1 MPSVSASR
9 ELKVKDEKG
18 GSNRKGTVPRISKS
32 TQKASKPIATQN
44 NARSTAAGRKRS
56 LETAY
61 DDQTS
66 TTTSGISK
74 RVKTGSIGSK
84 EPTKLAIINNA
95 PTAKLTVLVFGGGEM
110 GELGLGPKKNE
121 ALRPTRNPHLSAF
134 DVVQVACGG
143 MHTVALTSDNKII
156 TWGMNDEN
164 ALGRDTQWDGKLRD
178 MDAASED
185 DEDDE
190 DMNPLESTPMQI
202 PSDYFPPHIRFVQV
216 AAGDSCSFALTDT
229 GQVYG
234 WGTFRDSRGDKVFR
248 YNEGGELVENQARLI
263 RIQNLQNITQICC
276 GVDHALALDIRG
288 NIWAWGCNEQYQF
301 GRRLIGRAS
310 NSLTPNQVRVCR
322 NKAKYIASGS
332 YHCFAVDKDDNV
344 WGWGA
349 NNFGEAGDVETA
361 GDEGAFIT
369 PTKLVGLCQK
379 NVLVLD
385 GGAHH
390 SAAVTANGECY
401 VWGRMME
408 GQLGIEFT
416 PEQLQDSTLV
426 RCDERNKPRIC
437 LRPTIVPTMA
447 HQQVTHV
454 ACGLDHTILIDKPGN
469 AYSTDYGFQGQLGLN
484 SSDDVKVFQR
494 ITDKRIKGE
503 LIWAG
508 AGGRFSIVAES
519 GSTSSS

>member
-1 MPSVSASR
+1 MGPDFLFCLILEYQIAIPTNPPKQKTESKVAQMPSVSASR
-9 ELKVKDEKG
+9 ELKVKDQKG
-18 GSNRKGTVPRISKS
+18 GSNQKGTVPRISKS

-56 LETAY
+56 LETAH

-156 TWGMNDEN
+156 TWGVNDEN

-202 PSDYFPPHIRFVQV
+202 PSDCFPPHIRFVQV

-234 WGTFRDSRGDKVFR
+234 WGTFRVSIYFASKPSYSNLVARTLGVIKVLGIT
-248 YNEGGELVENQARLI
+248 NVESWLRTKQDQSVSKISKILLRFAVALTMHWRLI
-263 RIQNLQNITQICC
+263 SEVIFGPGAVMSNTNLAA
-276 GVDHALALDIRG
+276 DLLDVP
-288 NIWAWGCNEQYQF
+288 
-301 GRRLIGRAS
+301 LIP
-310 NSLTPNQVRVCR
+310 LHLI
-322 NKAKYIASGS
+322 K
-332 YHCFAVDKDDNV
+332 F
-344 WGWGA
+344 
-349 NNFGEAGDVETA
+349 E
-361 GDEGAFIT
+361 
-369 PTKLVGLCQK
+369 
-379 NVLVLD
+379 
-385 GGAHH
+385 
-390 SAAVTANGECY
+390 SAAIKPSISLLEAITALQLT
-401 VWGRMME
+401 RM
-408 GQLGIEFT
+408 
-416 PEQLQDSTLV
+416 
-426 RCDERNKPRIC
+426 
-437 LRPTIVPTMA
+437 
-447 HQQVTHV
+447 
-454 ACGLDHTILIDKPGN
+454 
-469 AYSTDYGFQGQLGLN
+469 
-484 SSDDVKVFQR
+484 
-494 ITDKRIKGE
+494 ITSG
-503 LIWAG
+503 AG
-508 AGGRFSIVAES
+508 AQTISVKPEMLKRPAMKGH
-519 GSTSSS
+519 SSRQLSLLVFVRRMSWS